1 MVNLLKHHTAC
12 IAPEDILA
20 TLVFCSIRKNC
31 PFDFAQGT
39 LDFAQGTL
47 DFTQGTLHFTQGT
60 LDFTQGTG
68 GYEKLPRRIIC
79 YSTSERGKDV

>member
-1 MVNLLKHHTAC
+1 MVTLLKHHTAC

-47 DFTQGTLHFTQGT
+47 HFTQGT
-60 LDFTQGTG
+60 LDFAQGTG
-68 GYEKLPRRIIC
+68 GYENLPRRIIR